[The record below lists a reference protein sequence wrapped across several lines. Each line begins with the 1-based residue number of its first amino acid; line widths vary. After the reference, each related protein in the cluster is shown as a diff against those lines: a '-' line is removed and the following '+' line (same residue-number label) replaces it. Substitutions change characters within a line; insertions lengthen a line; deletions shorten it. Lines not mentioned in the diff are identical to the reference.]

1 VRVDSDRAA
10 LLVVHENANAGWQA
24 TLGGHRLRAVR
35 VDGWEQAFVVPAG
48 SHGTVQLA
56 YAPQRGFE
64 LGLAGGLA
72 AALALILL
80 TVMRPRRPAPALLG
94 RLEDAQPRRVLLA
107 AGVLI
112 AAGLLAGWAGAV
124 AAAAVGIAGLITG
137 RSLHPRFSAALSGG
151 VLVIAG
157 LVVARSEPAQLFAQ
171 QNSGQV
177 QLLCVTGLA
186 IGAFSAFRRGRTQRD
201 E

>member
-1 VRVDSDRAA
+1 
-10 LLVVHENANAGWQA
+10 
-24 TLGGHRLRAVR
+24 
-35 VDGWEQAFVVPAG
+35 VVPAR
-48 SHGTVQLA
+48 SHGTAQLR

-80 TVMRPRRPAPALLG
+80 ATMRPRRSARFVPG
-94 RLEDAQPRRVLLA
+94 RPHDAQPRRVLPA
-107 AGVLI
+107 VGVLM
-112 AAGLLAGWAGAV
+112 AAGLLAGWTGAV
-124 AAAAVGIAGLITG
+124 AAAAVGIAGLITA
-137 RSLHPRFSAALSGG
+137 RSMRPLFSAALCGG
-151 VLVIAG
+151 VLVVAG
-157 LVVARSEPAQLFAQ
+157 LVVARSEPARLFAQ

-186 IGAFSAFRRGRTQRD
+186 IGAFSALWRGRSQRD